1 MSLSIS
7 SESEVMKPTVLL
19 VLPNMGWG
27 GNVQSVN
34 WTIWPISLC
43 TIAAILEP
51 EFKVE
56 IIDANIDNLSVSDVM
71 SLIKRIQPVA
81 VGISVFCDDFAAAG
95 HALAA
100 SIKAFNNLVPVV
112 MGGSYVTLNADVA
125 IKDTNVDYLVVGEG
139 ELVFKDILDYLSG
152 HAESLPDCG
161 VVYRTTGKRII
172 DTGRALVI
180 SNLDQL
186 PFPDYSKIDFAKYSD
201 KEERNSAYM
210 PPLFPYGRIT
220 TSRGCPYRCSFC
232 QVTAVN
238 GSGIRY
244 RSVSNVLEEVAM
256 LIRDYKI
263 KSLLIDDANFT
274 VDRRRAKDIIRGF
287 IERKYSLKW
296 RIMNLAAYTLDD
308 ELLELM
314 IKSGCNHIDLA
325 IESGSKRVL
334 KEIIHKPLNL
344 DKVQTVI
351 DKAKALGFMISANFI
366 IGFPGETW
374 SEIRETIRFAEVI
387 DVDYIKIMAAMPL
400 KHTELFEIANNK
412 GYLEKNFDFMNMRWG
427 LGEISTEEFSS
438 FDITVLRAYE
448 WDRINFSS
456 AEKLSRVAKL
466 MSIDDEKIGLMRIET
481 RRAIKNLF
489 ASA

>member
-1 MSLSIS
+1 M
-7 SESEVMKPTVLL
+7 SESEVMIPTVVL
-19 VLPNMGWG
+19 VLPNIGWSG
-27 GNVQSVN
+27 DGRSVN

-43 TIAAILEP
+43 TIAAVLEP
-51 EFKVE
+51 KYNVKV
-56 IIDANIDNLSVSDVM
+56 IDANVDNMSISDVM
-71 SLIKRIQPVA
+71 SFIKNLKPFAI
-81 VGISVFCDDFAAAG
+81 GISVFCDDFAAGG
-95 HALAA
+95 HAIAA
-100 SIKAFNNLVPVV
+100 SIKAFDNLVSVV
-112 MGGSYVTLNADVA
+112 MGGSYVTLNSDIA
-125 IKDTNVDYLVVGEG
+125 IKDGNVDYLVVGEG
-139 ELVFKDILDYLSG
+139 ELIFKEILDFLSG

-161 VVYRTTGKRII
+161 IVYRTKDKKII
-172 DTGRALVI
+172 DTGRAPAI

-186 PFPDYSKIDFAKYSD
+186 PFPDYSKIDFTKYSE

-210 PPLFPYGRIT
+210 PPVFPYGRIT
-220 TSRGCPYRCSFC
+220 TSRGCPHQCCFC
-232 QVTAVN
+232 QVAAIN
-238 GSGIRY
+238 GAGIRY

-256 LIRDYKI
+256 LLRDYNI

-287 IERKYSLKW
+287 IERKFSLKW

-314 IKSGCNHIDLA
+314 IESGCNHIDLA

-334 KEIIHKPLNL
+334 KEIIHKPLHL
-344 DKVQTVI
+344 DKVKAVI

-374 SEIRETIRFAEVI
+374 SEIRETVSFAEVI
-387 DVDYIKIMAAMPL
+387 DVDYVKIMAAMPL
-400 KHTELFEIANNK
+400 RHTDLFETAKNK
-412 GYLEKNFDFMNMRWG
+412 GYLKNDFDFMNMRWG

-438 FDITVLRAYE
+438 FDITILRAYE

-456 AEKLSRVAKL
+456 AKKINRVARL
-466 MSIDDEKIGLMRIET
+466 MSIDEEKIGNMRIDT

-489 ASA
+489 APE